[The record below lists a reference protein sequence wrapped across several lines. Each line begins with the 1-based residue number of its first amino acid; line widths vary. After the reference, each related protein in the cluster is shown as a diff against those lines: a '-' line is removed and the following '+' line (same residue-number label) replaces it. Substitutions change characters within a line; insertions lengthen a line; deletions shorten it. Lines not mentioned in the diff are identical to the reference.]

1 MHKFFNKRV
10 DTITYKN
17 LIVATALPGLN
28 TRPAKSPWLPLL
40 GGGSKAEVYSKALPQ
55 IKCYPLLQKSRGYV
69 SENNTNNNYS
79 NNINN
84 NNGCLAKG
92 ETTPV
97 SPSFSLQ
104 KSCSRKGSFIDY
116 FWSSIVCLIF
126 LLFIYYMF
134 ESYFTFIITF
144 YISFLVSLYVS
155 DNFKYSSL
163 YIIRLNQK
171 FAITIITIF
180 LWIIVGSFSSYIMD
194 YFDIINHI
202 FCEGNDS
209 VDVSVLRDETCSKS
223 DTSNNSS
230 NNSSNKSSNNY
241 VQKEDIIVTS
251 KEVLDKVGDVVTTI
265 VKDAVGPFIENI
277 ATAAGAGSAGG
288 AIGAK
293 IISSMPAG
301 SSITHKAFAGAGAA
315 ALTAAGVAGA
325 IKSVNTA
332 FNNKSTK
339 DSITSNISS
348 QRLERSP
355 SPLEDFIHSV
365 LEPSDITS
373 PLETLLDYQIFFIA
387 LSLLCILCIIM
398 IIGFW
403 VFNKYNINIIKYI
416 LGTRLGN
423 KLMASSAI
431 VKLNFI
437 KNMNNKLFISMIVI
451 YTILLIFCLIFQIF
465 IGVELRLKL
474 EDYIEVHNYLKN
486 SR

>member
-1 MHKFFNKRV
+1 
-10 DTITYKN
+10 
-17 LIVATALPGLN
+17 
-28 TRPAKSPWLPLL
+28 
-40 GGGSKAEVYSKALPQ
+40 
-55 IKCYPLLQKSRGYV
+55 
-69 SENNTNNNYS
+69 
-79 NNINN
+79 
-84 NNGCLAKG
+84 
-92 ETTPV
+92 
-97 SPSFSLQ
+97 
-104 KSCSRKGSFIDY
+104 
-116 FWSSIVCLIF
+116 
-126 LLFIYYMF
+126 MF

-144 YISFLVSLYVS
+144 YFSFLVSLYVS

-163 YIIRLNQK
+163 YFIRLNQK
-171 FAITIITIF
+171 FAITIITII
-180 LWIIVGSFSSYIMD
+180 LSIIVVFYIMD

-202 FCEGNDS
+202 FCEGSD
-209 VDVSVLRDETCSKS
+209 DVSLPSATKGAVATREDSNSEI
-223 DTSNNSS
+223 SNNSS
-230 NNSSNKSSNNY
+230 NNSPNKSSSDSSSTAKADNY
-241 VQKEDIIVTS
+241 VKKEDVIVTS

-277 ATAAGAGSAGG
+277 VTAAGAGSAGG

-301 SSITHKAFAGAGAA
+301 SSITHKAIAGAGAA

-339 DSITSNISS
+339 DSITNNICPAAYG
-348 QRLERSP
+348 RERSP
-355 SPLEDFIHSV
+355 SPMEDFIHSV

-398 IIGFW
+398 ILGFW

-423 KLMASSAI
+423 KIMSPFPAFRQGGI

-451 YTILLIFCLIFQIF
+451 YTFLLI
-465 IGVELRLKL
+465 
-474 EDYIEVHNYLKN
+474 KN
-486 SR
+486 LAFGGNQ